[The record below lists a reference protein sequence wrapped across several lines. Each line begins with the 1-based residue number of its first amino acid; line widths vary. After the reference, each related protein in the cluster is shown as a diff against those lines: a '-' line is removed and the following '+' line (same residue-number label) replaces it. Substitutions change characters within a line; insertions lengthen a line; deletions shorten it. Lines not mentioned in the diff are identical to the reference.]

1 MPMNP
6 PGPPSDV
13 CLQRVLET
21 SLYADDLEEVER
33 FYTDELGLQLIGRE
47 AGRHVF
53 FRCGGSLLLL
63 FRPEAAR
70 QSRAVPPHG
79 AVGPGH
85 VAFAVEEGTLEAWRR
100 RLELRR
106 ISIERDQHW
115 PGGGRSLYL
124 RDPAGNSVELTTS
137 EIWTEALRLAGDEA
151 AIRMGA
157 APDIFYPWLSR
168 TMNRP
173 TAERHTA
180 LARAHAGLLQDYL
193 ACLSRIDEMA
203 AAAVMQAG
211 RKRVQV
217 VGHFAAWDRYVLQ
230 AMGEILSGCE
240 TPRIMRLEGFLGLG
254 GEARDFA
261 SVDAFNAA
269 QADEMAGWS
278 WAAVR
283 RLAEGCAVRLAAL
296 LATSDL
302 PIAEALESTG
312 WHAWN
317 LPTGERLEVRVG
329 WYLWGVT
336 LEHLAMEHATE
347 LVVS

>member
-1 MPMNP
+1 MKP
-6 PGPPSDV
+6 PAPPSDV

-21 SLYADDLEEVER
+21 SLYADDLEAVER
-33 FYTDELGLQLIGRE
+33 FYTDELGLTLIGRE

-53 FRCGGSLLLL
+53 FHCGGSLLLL
-63 FRPEAAR
+63 FRPGAAR
-70 QSRAVPPHG
+70 QSQAVPPHG

-85 VAFAVEEGTLEAWRR
+85 VAFAVEEGMLEAWHR
-100 RLELRR
+100 RLEQRR
-106 ISIERDQHW
+106 ITIERDQRW

-124 RDPAGNSVELTTS
+124 RDPAGNSVELTTPG
-137 EIWTEALRLAGDEA
+137 IWAGALRRGGDEA
-151 AIRMGA
+151 AIRMGV

-173 TAERHTA
+173 MADRHAA
-180 LARAHAGLLQDYL
+180 LVRAHAGLVQDYQ
-193 ACLSRIDEMA
+193 ACLSRIDE
-203 AAAVMQAG
+203 AAAVAVVQAG
-211 RKRVQV
+211 RKRAQV

-230 AMGEILSGCE
+230 AVGEILSGCE
-240 TPRIMRLEGFLGLG
+240 TPRIMRLEGFLDPE

-269 QADEMAGWS
+269 QTDEMAAWPWDS
-278 WAAVR
+278 VR

-336 LEHLAMEHATE
+336 LEHLALEHVTE
-347 LVVS
+347 LVVA